1 MRILKHLLIGSTAA
15 FSRGAFA
22 AQGIPGTDAQQSI
35 QDTGVSAIWILANIS
50 YAGMR
55 AQNNPMAGWRTLSFL
70 FGLPGTLITY
80 FAVAEGGERAY
91 GIEMPKKKQGVQAA
105 TGHEGGLVI
114 PDGESGIR
122 PGSK

>member
-1 MRILKHLLIGSTAA
+1 MRIPGYLLICFTAA
-15 FSRGAFA
+15 VPLASFGADGF
-22 AQGIPGTDAQQSI
+22 PGPGAQQSI

-55 AQNNPMAGWRTLSFL
+55 AQNNPSAGWRILSFI

-91 GIEMPKKKQGVQAA
+91 GIEISKKK
-105 TGHEGGLVI
+105 
-114 PDGESGIR
+114 
-122 PGSK
+122 